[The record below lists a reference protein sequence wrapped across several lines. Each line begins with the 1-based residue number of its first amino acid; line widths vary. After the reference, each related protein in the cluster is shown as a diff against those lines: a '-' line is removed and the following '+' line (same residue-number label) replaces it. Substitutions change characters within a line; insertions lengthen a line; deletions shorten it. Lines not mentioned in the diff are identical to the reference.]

1 MASSTVAA
9 LKASMALAVEEMRA
23 AQEKQRE
30 QVLAKLAR
38 EHEAA
43 MERLKK
49 EWVHKLELKQEKEM
63 LAFKDGI
70 GMPRAAYSA
79 ALERTASSS
88 SAQSSA
94 SNASASSK
102 ASRGKVVYVNAC
114 RDCVQARLMF
124 CGCESIKCRECRKD
138 FIFTGG
144 EASFYKER
152 ELTIP
157 SRCRDC
163 REKKKGKGKQ

>member
-1 MASSTVAA
+1 M
-9 LKASMALAVEEMRA
+9 KASMALAVEEMRA

-49 EWVHKLELKQEKEM
+49 EWVHKLELKQEEEM

-70 GMPRAAYSA
+70 GMPRAAYAA

-88 SAQSSA
+88 SAKSSA
-94 SNASASSK
+94 STASASSK
-102 ASRGKVVYVNAC
+102 ASKGKVVYVNGC
-114 RDCVQARLMF
+114 RGCVQARLMF
-124 CGCESIKCRECRKD
+124 CGCKPVKCRDCSKD

-157 SRCRDC
+157 SRCSDC
-163 REKKKGKGKQ
+163 REKKKKGKGKQ